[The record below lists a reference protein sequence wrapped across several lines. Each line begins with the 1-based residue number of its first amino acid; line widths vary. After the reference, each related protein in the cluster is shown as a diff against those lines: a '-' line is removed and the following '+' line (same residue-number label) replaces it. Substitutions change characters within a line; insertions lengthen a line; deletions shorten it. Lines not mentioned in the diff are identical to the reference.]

1 MDDEDDSSDQ
11 CCCLVILITSAAL
24 FLAFIGSVTL
34 AINNEDEYKYYFEVR
49 TILLGLFII
58 ISLVFI
64 ISFIY
69 YFSIYFHKILLFF
82 NEISSFIQEKIR
94 IIRLRNVAISQNH
107 TCTICLQIV
116 SDDLKILDC
125 NHVFHKKCVDIWLN
139 QYNNFCPN
147 CKKVPV

>member
-11 CCCLVILITSAAL
+11 CCCLVILITSTAL

-34 AINNEDEYKYYFEVR
+34 AINDEDEYKYYFEVR

-82 NEISSFIQEKIR
+82 NEINNFIQEKIR

-107 TCTICLQIV
+107 TCTICLQTV

-147 CKKVPV
+147 CKKIPV